1 MEPYLC
7 KISDLQQSENSKI
20 TLSELNCQ
28 EIKNIK
34 VHIFLVKP
42 NRLIKNKSWTDR
54 FSRTELLADYRT

>member
-1 MEPYLC
+1 MEPYLY